1 MLKIRETRKKSIK
14 GRLIID
20 FSSILIGICIFNYL
34 LLSCIYQD
42 VIYKKDNEKS
52 IVVTNAALTQAKLL
66 IKNSEDMMNHLMKMD
81 ILYDE
86 TITLEEK
93 LDYIE
98 VYADAF
104 YDIGI
109 ISSNK
114 IGLSIKSGELDL
126 RNNKTVEKAFNKQMS
141 TFDLIRYKDEL
152 YISIVRP
159 ITNESGEIVSL
170 LLGVNYIEEFL
181 DQIIE
186 VSASEVCF
194 IATLSKDVV
203 MYKGT
208 HPSIAKSSVT
218 YNDEKLKKLLT
229 HKMQWG
235 EEYTVEAEDKETNIV
250 YELNYG
256 VLDESEL
263 VLGVINQS
271 ERNSEIISFRIALI
285 TSMFFAIVIGLI
297 GIYIIANSLVKRMLN
312 IANHLGGTIDSEFQE
327 TMPIELLE
335 NEDELGVIAKELK
348 RLEDE
353 IGATLDSIKDSL
365 DYLNDKKG

>member
-1 MLKIRETRKKSIK
+1 
-14 GRLIID
+14 
-20 FSSILIGICIFNYL
+20 
-34 LLSCIYQD
+34 
-42 VIYKKDNEKS
+42 
-52 IVVTNAALTQAKLL
+52 
-66 IKNSEDMMNHLMKMD
+66 
-81 ILYDE
+81 
-86 TITLEEK
+86 
-93 LDYIE
+93 
-98 VYADAF
+98 
-104 YDIGI
+104 
-109 ISSNK
+109 
-114 IGLSIKSGELDL
+114 
-126 RNNKTVEKAFNKQMS
+126 MS

-203 MYKGT
+203 MYKGS

-353 IGATLDSIKDSL
+353 VGATLDSIKDSL